1 MSAPSP
7 NVVLEAIRPVIDPEL
22 NMSIVDLGLVR
33 GVSVKDETGD
43 VEVDL
48 TLTSP
53 MCPMGPEIIAAVRN
67 AVNGVDGVK
76 SCMVE
81 LVWSPPWDPRKDAT
95 EDCRAELGIWD

>member
-7 NVVLEAIRPVIDPEL
+7 NAVLDAIRPVIDPEL
-22 NMSIVDLGLVR
+22 NMSLVDLGLIR
-33 GVSVKDETGD
+33 GISVKEETGA

-53 MCPMGPEIIAAVRN
+53 MCPMGPEIIASVRN
-67 AVNGVDGVK
+67 AVNALDGVT
-76 SCMVE
+76 SCMVD
-81 LVWSPPWDPRKDAT
+81 LVWSPPWDPRTDAS